1 MNRSTSLLLNFGH
14 ALDHLVLLVFASAVT
29 SIAAD
34 FGVARWEDLM
44 PYAAGAFVMF
54 GVGSIPAGRL
64 GDLWGRRPMMLVFF
78 FGTAASCALVALTQT
93 PLQLALA
100 LSVLGAFA
108 SIYHP
113 VGIPMLLSS
122 AERPGMVIGWNNLAG
137 NMGIAVAAL
146 LTGLAVKYLGWRGAF
161 LLPAALSFLLGWLF
175 WIKAPLETEAPSK
188 RPRAKATV
196 DRSAMARAL
205 VVMTV
210 AATSGAL
217 LFNFTT
223 NGNTEL
229 MRERLAEITSD
240 PASLGFLLAIIY
252 AVAAF
257 SQVIVGSL
265 IDRVRMKPL
274 FLGIVVS
281 QVLLLAVSAHAHGWW
296 LFFLAL
302 GFMASIFAAIPF
314 IDAVVVRYVDDQ
326 MRSRVTGI
334 RIAIAFGISGIA
346 VYLLGPIVKGA
357 GFDTLLLAMAGIAC
371 ITFLTVLWLPSE
383 SPPPQSSSQPG

>member
-1 MNRSTSLLLNFGH
+1 
-14 ALDHLVLLVFASAVT
+14 
-29 SIAAD
+29 
-34 FGVARWEDLM
+34 
-44 PYAAGAFVMF
+44 
-54 GVGSIPAGRL
+54 
-64 GDLWGRRPMMLVFF
+64 
-78 FGTAASCALVALTQT
+78 
-93 PLQLALA
+93 
-100 LSVLGAFA
+100 
-108 SIYHP
+108 
-113 VGIPMLLSS
+113 
-122 AERPGMVIGWNNLAG
+122 
-137 NMGIAVAAL
+137 
-146 LTGLAVKYLGWRGAF
+146 
-161 LLPAALSFLLGWLF
+161 
-175 WIKAPLETEAPSK
+175 
-188 RPRAKATV
+188 
-196 DRSAMARAL
+196 MARAL

-383 SPPPQSSSQPG
+383 SPPPQSSSQPS